1 MHQLNMYSFSKALQ
15 SRWTAGSSRWVVQK
29 ALPQLLQR
37 RWLGSQGGEQSPTH
51 PANSHCLRRFNFKCW
66 RTEIFPCSATRRA
79 SYSLQAC
86 SIQKPLLSEHD
97 LLLALMSLFLYLPL
111 AVLPK
116 VCVGAEGRCRS
127 CPQRLVACTGAAC
140 SPLPSHQIGLI
151 VSKTR
156 MATSSTQVFRAIGLK
171 IYVFL
176 WQWIIEGLVA
186 SRHCLKSLFWSVWR
200 FMDRLSKSWNMLSS
214 GGLADLAANT
224 RLRVLRPFLA
234 TEMYSWGSS
243 KWSGGFYFFFFMLAE
258 VPHTERDVWNWTEH
272 SHFCSFI
279 IFSTSIRRKRLFSF
293 FLSSPLWL
301 NPSQQRNA
309 LSNSNP
315 RYMLLNDN
323 FHAFLVNTDFSFWR
337 AFIWIEF

>member
-186 SRHCLKSLFWSVWR
+186 SRHCLKSLFWSMWR

-214 GGLADLAANT
+214 GGPADLAANT

-243 KWSGGFYFFFFMLAE
+243 KWSGGFYFFFLCLLKSHILKGMYEIGRSIHIFVLSLFFQHLLEGRGCSVSFCLLPCDWILHSKEMHFLILILDICFWMIISMLS
-258 VPHTERDVWNWTEH
+258 W
-272 SHFCSFI
+272 
-279 IFSTSIRRKRLFSF
+279 
-293 FLSSPLWL
+293 
-301 NPSQQRNA
+301 
-309 LSNSNP
+309 
-315 RYMLLNDN
+315 
-323 FHAFLVNTDFSFWR
+323 
-337 AFIWIEF
+337 

>member
-127 CPQRLVACTGAAC
+127 CPQRLVTCTGAAC
-140 SPLPSHQIGLI
+140 SPLPSHQIG
-151 VSKTR
+151 VFETMSR
-156 MATSSTQVFRAIGLK
+156 MDTNSTQVFRAIGLK
-171 IYVFL
+171 IHVFL

-186 SRHCLKSLFWSVWR
+186 SRHCLKSLFWSMWR

-214 GGLADLAANT
+214 GGPADLAANT

-243 KWSGGFYFFFFMLAE
+243 KWSGGFYFFFLCLLKSHILKGMYEIGWSIHIFVLSLFFQHLLEGRGCSVSFCLLPCDWILHSKEMHFLILILDICFWMIISMLS
-258 VPHTERDVWNWTEH
+258 W
-272 SHFCSFI
+272 
-279 IFSTSIRRKRLFSF
+279 
-293 FLSSPLWL
+293 
-301 NPSQQRNA
+301 
-309 LSNSNP
+309 
-315 RYMLLNDN
+315 
-323 FHAFLVNTDFSFWR
+323 
-337 AFIWIEF
+337 